1 MIVIINYGSGNI
13 EAIANIYK
21 ELNIE
26 YSIADKPEQLLV
38 ADKLILPGVGKFDNT
53 MSCLEESG
61 LKTQLDEL
69 VLVKKTPVLGI
80 CVGMQ
85 IMAESSDEGVL
96 PGLGWISGKV
106 KKFDITKIKTKPFIP
121 HMGWNSISSPINHPI
136 LDGIDFETGFYFIH
150 SYYFKTS
157 NTENILTTTEYGE
170 NFSSAVFRDNIFGTQ
185 FHPEKSHSN
194 GIKLL
199 KNFANL

>member
-1 MIVIINYGSGNI
+1 MIAIINYGSGNI
-13 EAIANIYK
+13 AAIANIYK

-26 YSIADKPEQLLV
+26 YIIADKPEQLLA

-53 MSCLEESG
+53 MSCLEGSG
-61 LKTQLDEL
+61 LKIQLDDL
-69 VLVKKTPVLGI
+69 VLKKKIPVLGI

-96 PGLGWISGKV
+96 PGLGWISGDV
-106 KKFDITKIKTKPFIP
+106 KKFDISKITTKPFIP

-136 LDGIDFETGFYFIH
+136 LEGIDFETGFYFIH
-150 SYYFKTS
+150 SYYFKTK
-157 NTENILTTTEYGE
+157 NAENILTTTEYGE
-170 NFSSAVFRDNIFGTQ
+170 NFSSAIFKDNIFGAQ
-185 FHPEKSHSN
+185 FHPEKSHGN